1 MLGIGC
7 SDFDF
12 DSDSIFILV
21 CVGNVM
27 QMSDWWFSECMSSR
41 LVCIGLHCI
50 ALVCNEYGCIGENL
64 FVYEREDR
72 EASPLTKTT
81 RPSEPD

>member
-50 ALVCNEYGCIGENL
+50 GVQ
-64 FVYEREDR
+64 
-72 EASPLTKTT
+72 
-81 RPSEPD
+81 